1 VIDWTSG
8 KILEVTSLVRTASV
22 LGAIIMV
29 AIAYYKVRSIVAL
42 IVAAITAG
50 VFLFTINN
58 VDWWTE
64 RVEEES
70 GTLGRTAEVAPETPD
85 VPDVHTAL
93 ADLGLVVVPASTTV
107 AG

>member
-1 VIDWTSG
+1 VLDWTSG
-8 KILEVTSLVRTASV
+8 KILEVTALVRTASV
-22 LGAIIMV
+22 LAAILMV
-29 AIAYYKVRSIVAL
+29 SVAYYKVRSIVAL

-70 GTLGRTAEVAPETPD
+70 DTLGRT
-85 VPDVHTAL
+85 VHVTSERAGTTE
-93 ADLGLVVVPASTTV
+93 ADLGLAVGLRPATAFTN
-107 AG
+107 

>member
-1 VIDWTSG
+1 MLDWTSG
-8 KILEVTSLVRTASV
+8 KILEVTALVRTASV
-22 LGAIIMV
+22 LGAILMV

-64 RVEEES
+64 RVEEETD
-70 GTLGRTAEVAPETPD
+70 TLGRTVQVAPAVAD
-85 VPDVHTAL
+85 TAG
-93 ADLGLVVVPASTTV
+93 AERVVVLPATAAV
-107 AG
+107 PG

>member
-1 VIDWTSG
+1 MLEWTSG
-8 KILEVTSLVRTASV
+8 KILEVTALVRTASV
-22 LGAIIMV
+22 LGAILMV
-29 AIAYYKVRSIVAL
+29 AVAYYKVRSIVAL

-70 GTLGRTAEVAPETPD
+70 DTLGRTVEVAPDLEDTGE
-85 VPDVHTAL
+85 
-93 ADLGLVVVPASTTV
+93 ADAGLVVGLPAAAMAS
-107 AG
+107 